1 MWYQH
6 FLKFMPGRIGC
17 FIRNLLLPYK
27 NGYKV
32 LIWDGT
38 HIDSPSKL
46 NIGNHVSIN
55 RGCIIN
61 AAGNVTISDNVLIGP
76 EVIIYSQNHNF
87 NQKEKNINLQG
98 YSKAPVMIQRN
109 VWIGARSIILPGVTI
124 QSDSIIGAGSV
135 VTNDIPSNSIFAGN
149 PAKLIKKR

>member
-27 NGYKV
+27 NGNKV

-98 YSKAPVMIQRN
+98 YSKAPVMIQKN